1 MYPEIL
7 RIGDFVVSSFGLMVA
22 VSFFVGYWI
31 ASLEFKRKNLNE
43 ALLSNVLLACM
54 IGGIGGAKI
63 MYIMENVTF
72 REFFNN
78 PLTYILSR
86 GGLTFYGGFIGA
98 TFLIWVISRRNKI
111 SFYKIMDAM
120 SPSLAIGHA
129 IGRMGCFLV
138 GDDYGVKSDLPWAM
152 AFPKGLPPTND
163 RVHPTQLYEII
174 LMGLIFVILWK
185 IRIKNKPDGWLFSI
199 LLIIAGV
206 ERLLIEFIRNTTPS
220 PIPGLSVAQLIAIVL
235 IIAGIIKIL
244 TLKSQRT

>member
-244 TLKSQRT
+244 TLKPQRT